1 MVKLVKFF
9 LCTFLVLLVSC
20 NQNKTVNSNAN
31 NDSIKKYLD
40 LASIDTLSNELRNQY
55 NKKAFSL
62 IDLSKNDTLIR
73 YYLSENSFN
82 FSNLK
87 DDKLYNKISKIHY
100 QKAVEANDT
109 LNLARYYRYRASH
122 HKNHTELFDSA
133 FCFYRKAEKLYK
145 RTNDLNGLG
154 CVFLYKGQVL
164 NAINDFSGAEL
175 EYEKAKKVFKK
186 TNNEIKLIAVLISIG
201 NNYNVKLEFVNAIN
215 TYKEALKK
223 VKKYDLEKVKIYEVY
238 LLSSIGSAYDT
249 KGDNKRA
256 LYYFEKAKKYPKI
269 KEKDIGLYSSIFS
282 SLVCCKMD
290 LNQNDSLPK
299 LFFESLELSKKIN
312 KLGVSFNTLIDLSN
326 FYLKRKDTTN
336 AQKYADEALLIARK
350 SKKPYNILNGL
361 KQVGIVNKEK
371 AARSIIEYDIRI
383 DSLLN
388 KERRERS
395 KFLKIQ
401 LETNEIQQEKEQA
414 IKQKWIIAGS
424 ASIIFIIGLLIFIIT
439 KQRSKQKELLLLQS
453 QQKANEEIYQLM
465 LAQKTTEETARQ
477 TEKKRIAL
485 ELHDGIMNRLASTRL
500 NLFVLSQKTDT
511 DTIEKCLTYISGIY
525 TIEQE
530 IRSIAHDLNQD
541 VFKESNSF
549 FSLMKDFIEEQNNTS
564 KAKYVLEIQQDINWV
579 EISNEIKMNLYRII
593 QEASNNINKYS
604 KAKNVLVSIVKDA
617 STICMSITDDG
628 IGFDTKKI
636 NEGIGIKNMQQRIES
651 LNGKIN
657 INSIQK
663 SSTCINVSIPI
674 FS

>member
-20 NQNKTVNSNAN
+20 NQNKTANSNAN

-62 IDLSKNDTLIR
+62 IDLSKNDTVTR
-73 YYLSENSFN
+73 FYLRENSIN
-82 FSNLK
+82 NLNLHNWESFK
-87 DDKLYNKISKIHY
+87 KVSQIHL
-100 QKAVEANDT
+100 QKSLEKKDT
-109 LNLARYYRYRASH
+109 LNLARYYRYQAGYY
-122 HKNHTELFDSA
+122 KNNQIFDSA
-133 FCFYRKAEKLYK
+133 FYYYTKSEKLFK
-145 RTNDLNGLG
+145 KTNDLNGLG
-154 CVFLYKGQVL
+154 EVFWNKGQVL
-164 NAINDFSGAEL
+164 HNINDFSGAEL
-175 EYEKAKKVFKK
+175 EYEKAKTIFKK
-186 TNNEIKLIAVLISIG
+186 TDNIDKLIRVLVSVGI
-201 NNYNVKLEFVNAIN
+201 NYNEELECNKAIKTFKEGLEKLKKVNLKKVNVYEVYILSNMGSAYCSKGDIKSGLYY
-215 TYKEALKK
+215 YKEAKK
-223 VKKYDLEKVKIYEVY
+223 SQSFKKSDI
-238 LLSSIGSAYDT
+238 A
-249 KGDNKRA
+249 
-256 LYYFEKAKKYPKI
+256 I
-269 KEKDIGLYSSIFS
+269 KSTIFS
-282 SLVCCKMD
+282 CIASCKMK
-290 LNQNDSLPK
+290 LNKNDSLPK
-299 LFFESLELSKKIN
+299 LFLDELQVSKKVN
-312 KLGVSFNTLIDLSN
+312 NLNALFYTLMDLSN
-326 FYLKRKDTTN
+326 FYLKRRDTII
-336 AQKYADEALLIARK
+336 AQKYAEEALLIGRK
-350 SKKPYNILNGL
+350 SKKPYYILNGL
-361 KQVGIVNKEK
+361 KQVGILNKEK
-371 AARSIIEYDIRI
+371 AAKCIIEYDVRI

-401 LETNEIQQEKEQA
+401 LETDEIQQEKEQA

-465 LAQKTTEETARQ
+465 LAQKTAEETARQ

-500 NLFVLSQKTDT
+500 NLFILSQKTDA

-530 IRSIAHDLNQD
+530 IRSIAHDLNKD
-541 VFKESNSF
+541 VFKEANSF
-549 FSLMKDFIEEQNNTS
+549 FSLMQDFITEQNSTS

-579 EISNEIKMNLYRII
+579 IISSEIKMNLYRII

-604 KAKNVLVSIVKDA
+604 KAKNVLVTIVKDA
-617 STICMSITDDG
+617 NTICMSITDDG

-636 NEGIGIKNMQQRIES
+636 NEGIGIKNMQQRIQS

-663 SSTCINVSIPI
+663 NSTCINVSIPI
-674 FS
+674 